1 MVLAVCVLNKLVQL
15 KKKSLQKLSW
25 LVRWKG
31 ASLVAPDGK
40 EVAYNAG
47 DGVQSL
53 GWEDPL
59 EKGMVTHSSILAWT
73 IPWPEEPGGLQSIGH
88 KESDTTEQLN
98 NNNNPGNMYR

>member
-1 MVLAVCVLNKLVQL
+1 MISGISCLCSEHTLTV
-15 KKKSLQKLSW
+15 KKKKEPPKLSW

-40 EVAYNAG
+40 EVACNAG

-59 EKGMVTHSSILAWT
+59 EKGMATHSSILAWRNAIDRGAWWAT
-73 IPWPEEPGGLQSIGH
+73 IHGVTKSRTRQS
-88 KESDTTEQLN
+88 N
-98 NNNNPGNMYR
+98 